1 MIDTHCH
8 LVPGVDDG
16 PSDQA
21 EAIEL
26 ARALAADGVTGV
38 VCTPHYARMFPFRYE
53 TAVERLASLS
63 SALQAA
69 GTPLELTLAGE
80 IHPALAIAAPLEE
93 LQRRSIA
100 GRFAVVEV
108 LHDTPGPFFA
118 SASAR
123 LAEAGL
129 LPIFAHPER
138 CGAVQRRIGL
148 VDEARH
154 HGAVIQ
160 VVAPSLIGRWGD
172 DVAAAAWRLVDTGRT
187 DLVGSDAHGVRRRRV
202 HLRHAA
208 DLIEEKLGPA
218 VVDLLLEQNPRAV
231 VSGAFEPPEGGAY

>member
-16 PSDQA
+16 PADQR
-21 EAIEL
+21 EAVEL

-38 VCTPHYARMFPFRYE
+38 VCTPHYARMFPFRWE
-53 TAVERLASLS
+53 SAVERLASLS
-63 SALQAA
+63 SALEAT
-69 GTPLELTLAGE
+69 GTHLDLTLAAE
-80 IHPALAIAAPLEE
+80 IHPALAVSAPLEE

-108 LHDTPGPFFA
+108 LHDSPAPFFA

-138 CGAVQRRIGL
+138 CGAVQRHIGL

-154 HGAVIQ
+154 HGALIQ

-172 DVAAAAWRLVDTGRT
+172 DVTAAAWRLVDTGRT
-187 DLVGSDAHGVRRRRV
+187 DLIGSDAHGVRRRRV

-208 DLIEEKLGPA
+208 DLIEEKVGPA
-218 VVDLLLEQNPRAV
+218 VVDLLLEQNPRTV
-231 VSGAFEPPEGGAY
+231 LSGRFEPPQEGSY